1 MFKTV
6 GFNFESFNNRK
17 FASQSIYQTVSAFVN
32 WKKPLSHVEMYFFHK
47 CNGINQGMYKNRV
60 ELGKVS
66 KCYILTY
73 LIFRFCHL
81 YLLILKDIKEW
92 GFQKSLLFFTLFYT
106 YPGTIAIPDYL
117 GSIDKSMHILQNKVS
132 MQLYESSR
140 NFFSAMSKKL
150 ESSFVKEN

>member
-1 MFKTV
+1 MFEIELCSKLSV
-6 GFNFESFNNRK
+6 SILK
-17 FASQSIYQTVSAFVN
+17 ASITGNLLHSLSIKQSAPFVN

-106 YPGTIAIPDYL
+106 YPGTIAMPDPDYL
-117 GSIDKSMHILQNKVS
+117 GSIDKSIHNCKSQQFKV
-132 MQLYESSR
+132 QFIFQFC
-140 NFFSAMSKKL
+140 NCD
-150 ESSFVKEN
+150 V